1 VGIAKILAIIRDL
14 SDEQMALY
22 VIVENLQRRNLNP
35 IEEAK
40 AFISLEAKGWT
51 QEKIAKEVGCG
62 LTRDIVAQRLRL
74 LTFPTELQEL
84 VSRDTITATHAE
96 ILATLADDPALLK
109 CTILKVTQQKLTT
122 RETDQLVDE
131 LKKKQSLRE
140 QILEYLEDLVLQVKY
155 LMDAPVDPSSCPLCQ
170 GDVVYKGNG
179 EEEGLVCEDCGWKY
193 PFNRGPL
200 LELVE
205 RIKEARQT
213 GKEPHASG
221 R

>member
-1 VGIAKILAIIRDL
+1 VNINGFSKGWLR
-14 SDEQMALY
+14 
-22 VIVENLQRRNLNP
+22 
-35 IEEAK
+35 EAK
-40 AFISLEAKGWT
+40 RETPRFLFFDR
-51 QEKIAKEVGCG
+51 
-62 LTRDIVAQRLRL
+62 TRTSPAQRLRL

-96 ILATLADDPALLK
+96 TLATLADDPALLK
-109 CTILKVTQQKLTT
+109 DAILKVTGQKLTT

-140 QILEYLEDLVLQVKY
+140 QILKYLVSEDFVLQVKY
-155 LMDAPVDPSSCPLCQ
+155 LMDAPLDPSSCPLCS
-170 GDVVYKGNG
+170 GAVVCKGNG
-179 EEEGLVCEDCGWKY
+179 EEEGLVCEYCGWKHPY
-193 PFNRGPL
+193 HRGPL

-213 GKEPHASG
+213 EKEPHASG